1 MIELSRDI
9 TLGQYVNNG
18 SALTRMD
25 PRAKLLCA
33 VLLIILVSFVNT
45 FTGFAVCLLYCVI
58 LQRASS
64 ISLGYALRG
73 FKPFLVLLAFI
84 YIMQIL
90 FYVSPTPHPKVIW
103 QWGLLNISWEGIR
116 SSTLIMTRV
125 FFLYY
130 LASMLMFTTSL
141 VDLTDGS
148 EVLLSPLERI
158 GLPINNIVMVFVIA
172 FKFVPI
178 FIAEIERLIKA
189 QTARGVRFDKGNVI
203 KRAMKVGPLLVPL
216 FLSGFRRAEALTIAM
231 EARCYGAGRRGWR
244 RSKRR
249 EMHFTRPDMLVLI
262 CTIVFCI
269 ATFIVNFIAPF

>member
-25 PRAKLLCA
+25 PRAKVLCA
-33 VLLIILVSFVNT
+33 VFLIVLVSFVNS
-45 FTGFAVCLLYCVI
+45 FTGFAVCLLYCI
-58 LQRASS
+58 MLQRASN

-73 FKPFLVLLAFI
+73 FKPFLFLLAFI

-103 QWGLLNISWEGIR
+103 QWGLLNISWAGIR
-116 SSTLIMTRV
+116 SSTLIMIRV

-158 GLPINNIVMVFVIA
+158 GLPINNIVMVFVVA

-189 QTARGVRFDKGNVI
+189 QTARGVRFDKGNFI

-262 CTIVFCI
+262 GTVVFCI
-269 ATFIVNFIAPF
+269 ATFVVNFIAPF

>member
-25 PRAKLLCA
+25 PRTKLLCA

-45 FTGFAVCLLYCVI
+45 FTGFAVCLLYCII

-158 GLPINNIVMVFVIA
+158 GLPINNIVMVFVVA

-189 QTARGVRFDKGNVI
+189 QTARGVRFDKGNFI

-262 CTIVFCI
+262 YTIVFCI
-269 ATFIVNFIAPF
+269 ATFIVNFIAPI